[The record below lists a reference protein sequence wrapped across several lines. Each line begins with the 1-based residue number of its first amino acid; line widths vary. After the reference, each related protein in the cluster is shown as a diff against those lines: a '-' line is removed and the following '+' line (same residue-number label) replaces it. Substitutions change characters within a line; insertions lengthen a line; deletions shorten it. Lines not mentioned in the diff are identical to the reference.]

1 MTMEHTEHHS
11 VTCPHCQATFS
22 LDRADYIALA
32 EQVRGLEFDR
42 EVRRV
47 TEDLTRQFEQSQDL
61 AVQKALADAKEAEN
75 ALRNRLSVV
84 EAQCNVRLREKE
96 VEHREKLAK
105 VEAERDMYKAFKT
118 SKSTKAVGED
128 LETFCYEEFEKFRG
142 YAFPGD
148 YFEKDN
154 VLSDSG
160 SKGDFIYRAF
170 TSDGLELVSAML
182 EMKTELEETKRPHK
196 NSDFFAELDKDR
208 KEKHCE
214 YAVLVTMLE
223 PKSPIYN
230 QGIVLAPHP
239 YEKMF
244 IIRPEFLI
252 PMLALLRNFGL
263 QLADVRLAA
272 EEAKA
277 ADRDLT
283 AFSSELADVI
293 HRMDDGFDNL
303 DKRHD
308 KALAGIE
315 TAIKRL
321 ESIRSELLMAR
332 KISTALRSDCDCIS
346 IAELCGNNHKVMERL
361 GADGA
366 SDDSGEGEAD
376 L

>member
-1 MTMEHTEHHS
+1 M
-11 VTCPHCQATFS
+11 
-22 LDRADYIALA
+22 
-32 EQVRGLEFDR
+32 
-42 EVRRV
+42 
-47 TEDLTRQFEQSQDL
+47 
-61 AVQKALADAKEAEN
+61 
-75 ALRNRLSVV
+75 
-84 EAQCNVRLREKE
+84 
-96 VEHREKLAK
+96 
-105 VEAERDMYKAFKT
+105 
-118 SKSTKAVGED
+118 
-128 LETFCYEEFEKFRG
+128 
-142 YAFPGD
+142 
-148 YFEKDN
+148 
-154 VLSDSG
+154 
-160 SKGDFIYRAF
+160 
-170 TSDGLELVSAML
+170 
-182 EMKTELEETKRPHK
+182 
-196 NSDFFAELDKDR
+196 
-208 KEKHCE
+208 
-214 YAVLVTMLE
+214 
-223 PKSPIYN
+223 
-230 QGIVLAPHP
+230 LAPHP

-263 QLADVRLAA
+263 QLADVRRAA

-283 AFSSELADVI
+283 AFSSELAGVI